1 MSNVN
6 TVKIAPIELLI
17 QFGLNFD
24 KIKKTCEFGWKWV
37 KHKIKDEGRVSVA
50 DCANNSFTFHLS
62 FFSWTSMFAS

>member
-24 KIKKTCEFGWKWV
+24 KIKKLVSLDENESN
-37 KHKIKDEGRVSVA
+37 IKSRMKVE
-50 DCANNSFTFHLS
+50 
-62 FFSWTSMFAS
+62 